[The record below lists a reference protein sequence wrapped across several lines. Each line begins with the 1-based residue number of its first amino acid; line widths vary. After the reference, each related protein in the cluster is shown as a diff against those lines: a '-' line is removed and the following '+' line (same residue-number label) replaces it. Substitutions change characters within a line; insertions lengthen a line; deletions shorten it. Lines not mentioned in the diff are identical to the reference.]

1 MLYDDRLFLGSQSA
15 QNGVQIWLGLGNA
28 VSLFPIG
35 KYSGDAGL
43 AGVEQARDA
52 RGLLH
57 ADSVTIPRWPGQMVA
72 NRDQWGLA
80 RASPPPIVRAMIAD
94 FLKRLMQ
101 PEPDEFDTMDA
112 QLALTA
118 LLVRLARAD
127 GYYAADE
134 IIRIEKIAMARYGL
148 AKDAAAELRSQ
159 AENVEA
165 EAPDTVRF
173 TRAIKEAVPYEERVG
188 VIEALWQ
195 VALADG
201 TRDQDEDAL
210 VRLVSSLLGVS
221 DVDSALARQ
230 RVNGTG

>member
-1 MLYDDRLFLGSQSA
+1 
-15 QNGVQIWLGLGNA
+15 
-28 VSLFPIG
+28 
-35 KYSGDAGL
+35 
-43 AGVEQARDA
+43 
-52 RGLLH
+52 
-57 ADSVTIPRWPGQMVA
+57 
-72 NRDQWGLA
+72 
-80 RASPPPIVRAMIAD
+80 MIAD